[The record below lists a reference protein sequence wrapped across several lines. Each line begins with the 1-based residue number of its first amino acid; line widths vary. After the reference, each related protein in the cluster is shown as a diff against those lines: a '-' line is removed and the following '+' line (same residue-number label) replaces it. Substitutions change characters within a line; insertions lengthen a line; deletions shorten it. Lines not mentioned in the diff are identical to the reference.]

1 MTNEIWRSENAS
13 LDQSSLVLNFVD
25 NMTMGVGFEVLVDG
39 NPASANGVTSG
50 GQEVVAMG
58 ASLMTRTAQETELKL
73 SGAFASGTHS
83 VTIELVPTRMD
94 PHPEL
99 TLLGGS
105 VDGVALTGIAANIY
119 GGDNYTFDFTGA
131 APTVPGPISIGSGS
145 SSIDLYLSED
155 AYLGNAEFTVS
166 VDGAQVGGVYAVTAI
181 NSINQS
187 EEFILNGDFTAG
199 STYEISID
207 FINDLYGGA
216 STADR
221 NLFLKS
227 AQFGGA
233 TISGSNFGLYS
244 SGTQSFSFTDGTATT
259 GSSGGSEGSSG
270 SDVAG
275 SLTYVGV
282 NEGMGPNAPQVGAG
296 VYGTNWTYPT
306 DAEMDYEKSQGMNII
321 RLGFLDDRVA
331 TNASGTLS
339 AAGLAL
345 LDPIVD
351 YATSI
356 GLKVILDDHEYGDWF
371 GTELGTGTAAS
382 NTADSEYDTF
392 WANLASNFTDNPDVL
407 FGLMNEPNQ
416 QTAAQWAGVAQGAI
430 DSIRATGASQEILV
444 SGTNW
449 DGAASWYSSSSD
461 GSTNASALLGIT
473 DPDNNMAFEV
483 HSYPDPSGGG
493 TSAATNTTTGVDRLQ
508 AVTQWAITNHETLFL
523 GETGGGTST
532 TSLEAIDNE
541 LNYIQANSDVWQGVT
556 EWSAGPWWG
565 NYQYTLEP
573 TELTD
578 TGTTAYNQP
587 QMTQLDTFA
596 PTYTGSPWT
605 I

>member
-1 MTNEIWRSENAS
+1 MTAVLE
-13 LDQSSLVLNFVD
+13 LDEYQSYDQATLVLNLETNLVAGVD
-25 NMTMGVGFEVLVDG
+25 FLVLVDG
-39 NPASANGVTSG
+39 KAVSSSG
-50 GQEVVAMG
+50 TDSRQELVSMG
-58 ASLMTRTAQETELKL
+58 ASRFTHRSQITELVIR
-73 SGAFASGTHS
+73 GAYPPGTHNVS
-83 VTIELVPTRMD
+83 IELLPSKID
-94 PHPEL
+94 PNPEL
-99 TLLGGS
+99 TVVSASLDGAAIA
-105 VDGVALTGIAANIY
+105 GVAANVY
-119 GGDNYTFDFTGA
+119 GTTAYTFDFGGDPPPVAGA
-131 APTVPGPISIGSGS
+131 DTIVAGGPDQII
-145 SSIDLYLSED
+145 LFVAED
-155 AYLGNAEFTVS
+155 AYQGNAEFTVS
-166 VDGAQVGGVYAVTAI
+166 VDGTQVGGTYTATAI
-181 NSINQS
+181 HSLGQS
-187 EEFILNGDFTAG
+187 QEFILDENFAAG
-199 STYEISID
+199 STHQISVD
-207 FINDLYGGA
+207 FLNDLYGGSA
-216 STADR
+216 TEDR
-221 NLFLKS
+221 NLYVTQ
-227 AQFGGA
+227 AEDNGTVIA
-233 TISGSNFGLYS
+233 GSSLTLLGDGS
-244 SGTQSFSFTDGTATT
+244 QSF
-259 GSSGGSEGSSG
+259 
-270 SDVAG
+270 DVTEPG
-275 SLTYVGV
+275 KLTYVGV

-306 DAEMDYEKSQGMNII
+306 DAELLYEKSQGMNII

-331 TNASGTLS
+331 ANASGALS
-339 AAGLAL
+339 SADLAL
-345 LDPIVD
+345 LDPVVA

-356 GLKVILDDHEYGDWF
+356 GLKVILDDHEYGYWF

-382 NTADSEYDTF
+382 DTADSEYDKF
-392 WANLASNFTDNPDVL
+392 WANLASNFADNPNVL
-407 FGLMNEPNQ
+407 FGLMNEPNV

-449 DGAASWYSSSSD
+449 DGAASWYSTSSD
-461 GSTNASALLGIT
+461 GSSNAVALLGIT

-523 GETGGGTST
+523 GETGGGTGT

-541 LNYIQANSDVWQGVT
+541 LKYITANSDVWQGVT

-573 TELTD
+573 TQLTD

-596 PTYTGSPWT
+596 PTYTGSAWT